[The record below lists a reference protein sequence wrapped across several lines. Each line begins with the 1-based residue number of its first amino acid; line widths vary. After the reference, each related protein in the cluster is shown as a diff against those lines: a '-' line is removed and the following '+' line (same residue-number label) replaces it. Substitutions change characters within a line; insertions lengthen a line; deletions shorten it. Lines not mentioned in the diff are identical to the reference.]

1 VPEESAAM
9 TASNDEHQAGG
20 PAGSDSPDGNSRRGL
35 WKGVLG
41 FDSWLHSAAS
51 LSIVTLLAG
60 WVGTY
65 IQYLNAYEQK
75 VSTQAQADMQ
85 DATKTFVDISDAY
98 AEAQMQQQVLYF
110 NFSATED
117 DTADA
122 GNKALTTAA
131 AKDVYPAYVKSRDAL
146 RQNSNIVARK
156 AELYIDW
163 AANLERD
170 AADTIAVD
178 GDPLKE
184 SLLGDYNFN
193 CDANDNFAHF
203 ELPVAGEK
211 PDKAAGAKKYE
222 ERKKFKETFCQAS
235 NETQSEASVGSET
248 VFCAVDDNGKIDHSK
263 PPLLINWL
271 SAKHHVMVMH
281 YCFETTHSLLLPA
294 RIWASGGP
302 VSDKLMAKFGEGRKK
317 GIYQDNLDHEV
328 TRLDDFLSLVMSE
341 LERIRVKYRPSNFYC
356 NLPLVNH
363 LVRDPCTP
371 IKTAKTRPQG

>member
-1 VPEESAAM
+1 MA
-9 TASNDEHQAGG
+9 ASNDEHQAGG
-20 PAGSDSPDGNSRRGL
+20 PAGSDPPNGNSQRGF
-35 WKGVLG
+35 WKGLLG

-85 DATKTFVDISDAY
+85 DATKAFVDISDAY

-170 AADTIAVD
+170 AADTLAID

-184 SLLGDYNFN
+184 TLLGDYNFD
-193 CDANDNFAHF
+193 CDAKDNFAHF
-203 ELPVAGEK
+203 ELPAAGDK
-211 PDKAAGAKKYE
+211 PDKVAEAKNYE
-222 ERKKFKETFCQAS
+222 ERKKFKEDFCLAP
-235 NETQSEASVGSET
+235 NEMKTEASVGSET
-248 VFCAVDDNGKIDHSK
+248 VFCAADDNRKIDHSK
-263 PPLLINWL
+263 RPLQINWL

-281 YCFETTHSLLLPA
+281 YCFEATHGLLLPA
-294 RIWASGGP
+294 RIWASGSP
-302 VSDKLMAKFGEGRKK
+302 VSDKLMAKFVDYRKK
-317 GIYQDNLDHEV
+317 GIYQDSLDHEV
-328 TRLDDFLSLVMSE
+328 IRLDDFLSLVMSE
-341 LERIRVKYRPSNFYC
+341 LERIRVKYRPSSFYC
-356 NLPLVNH
+356 NLPLLNH
-363 LVRDPCTP
+363 LVSDPCTP
-371 IKTAKTRPQG
+371 VKIAKARPTG